1 MRTRLNQSGFTLIEL
16 VIIIII
22 LGILAA
28 VAIPKYQ
35 DLSTE
40 AKEAAG
46 RSALGSMR
54 SGIIIYYA
62 NEAVQTGTANW
73 PALDSL
79 ATIGVVMEQA
89 IPKNP
94 YQANANAPELPL
106 VRPDQSPSSGTD
118 HVCFWR
124 AGIPWLGFF
133 TGFHDEY
140 HKPADDVELVDFSG
154 IARIGEL
161 SLRILSRLM
170 VMPVAPELVVC
181 FPSATAPGG

>member
-1 MRTRLNQSGFTLIEL
+1 MRIKLNQGGFTLIEL

-35 DLSTE
+35 DLSSE
-40 AKEAAG
+40 AKNAAA

-62 NEAVQTGTANW
+62 NEAVQTGTATW

-79 ATIGVVMEQA
+79 ATVGIVMEQS

-94 YQANANAPELPL
+94 YQVSANAPDS
-106 VRPDQSPSSGTD
+106 VVTGVTKGVIVGTRGG
-118 HVCFWR
+118 W
-124 AGIPWLGFF
+124 AYKAS
-133 TGFHDEY
+133 T
-140 HKPADDVELVDFSG
+140 
-154 IARIGEL
+154 GEL
-161 SLRILSRLM
+161 WLNTSGSG
-170 VMPVAPELVVC
+170 ENNW
-181 FPSATAPGG
+181 

>member
-1 MRTRLNQSGFTLIEL
+1 MHTRLNQSGFTLIEL

-62 NEAVQTGTANW
+62 NEAVQTGTATW
-73 PALDSL
+73 PSLDSL
-79 ATIGVVMEQA
+79 ATVGVVMEQS

-94 YQANANAPELPL
+94 YQVSANAPDS
-106 VRPDQSPSSGTD
+106 VVTGVSKGVIVGTRGG
-118 HVCFWR
+118 W
-124 AGIPWLGFF
+124 AYKAA
-133 TGFHDEY
+133 T
-140 HKPADDVELVDFSG
+140 
-154 IARIGEL
+154 GEL
-161 SLRILSRLM
+161 WLNTSGSG
-170 VMPVAPELVVC
+170 ENNW
-181 FPSATAPGG
+181 

>member
-35 DLSTE
+35 DLSSE
-40 AKEAAG
+40 ARDAAA

-62 NEAVQTGTANW
+62 NEAVQTGTAIW
-73 PALDSL
+73 PNLDSL
-79 ATIGVVMEQA
+79 AAVGVVMEQS

-94 YQANANAPELPL
+94 YQADANAPDSI
-106 VRPDQSPSSGTD
+106 VTGVTKGVIVGTRGG
-118 HVCFWR
+118 W
-124 AGIPWLGFF
+124 AYKAS
-133 TGFHDEY
+133 T
-140 HKPADDVELVDFSG
+140 
-154 IARIGEL
+154 GEL
-161 SLRILSRLM
+161 WLNTSG
-170 VMPVAPELVVC
+170 AGENNW
-181 FPSATAPGG
+181 